1 MKSGDSKKNKTI
13 KTSLSG
19 TLNQQDFACHHIDQ
33 SCKGK
38 WGILHSF
45 NSPYPLDC
53 LGAVILPMVP
63 MIACPV
69 CKAAYMLPGFLEFVE
84 KSIATTLIVSD
95 RILLSNEIRFLRVTF
110 DLTQQEVVDAI
121 DAESV
126 SYYSKCETGKPGI
139 ALASDK
145 QVRLKVFYATKLGIN
160 RAEDYHRI
168 NLTSTRRESQD
179 DESPINSKLQI
190 IIKKGN
196 DDLTKMENRFKQKYH
211 LSELPI
217 AKRA

>member
-1 MKSGDSKKNKTI
+1 MKSGSKKKSKSI

-19 TLNQQDFACHHIDQ
+19 TLNHEDFACHHNDQ

-38 WGILHSF
+38 WGILHSI

-53 LGAVILPMVP
+53 LGTVILPMVP
-63 MIACPV
+63 MIACPA
-69 CKAAYMLPGFLEFVE
+69 CKAAYMLPGFLDFVE

-95 RILLSNEIRFLRVTF
+95 RILLPNEMRFLRITF

-126 SYYSKCETGKPGI
+126 SYYSKCETGKPGV

-168 NLTSTRRESQD
+168 NLTSTRRDSQD
-179 DESPINSKLQI
+179 TDNPINTRLQS

-196 DDLTKMENRFKQKYH
+196 DDLSKMESRFKQKYQ
-211 LSELPI
+211 LREIPM
-217 AKRA
+217 AKQA